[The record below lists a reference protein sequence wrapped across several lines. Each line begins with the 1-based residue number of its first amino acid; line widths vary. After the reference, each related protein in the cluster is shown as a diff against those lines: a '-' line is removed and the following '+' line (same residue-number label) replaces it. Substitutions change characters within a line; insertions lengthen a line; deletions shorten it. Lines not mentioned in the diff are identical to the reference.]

1 MLTSFLPVRHVSEFA
16 ADVRQ
21 SLTKPG
27 QRELPSKYL
36 YDEVGSALFE
46 TICVLP
52 EYGLTRADARLMEK
66 HAGEIVRRLPSPI
79 KVAELGSGS
88 GKKTRWILEALSQRQ
103 RTYYYPIE
111 ISPSALAACAKELGQ
126 IDLVSV
132 VGHEQPYLEGLR
144 TVAEGRGEQD
154 HLLVLFLGSTIGNF
168 DRHAGEEFLKET
180 REILQPGDALLL
192 GTDLEKSV
200 ELQILAYDDP
210 AGVTAAFNLN
220 LLARINRELGADF
233 DLCCFRHEARWNNV
247 ERRIEMHLRST
258 RRQTVHVPVASLR
271 FMLNEDETIWTE
283 SSHKY
288 KAEEIP
294 QMAER
299 TGFRCDGQWI
309 DRQWPFAQ
317 NLLRCPRALPSAD
330 TPKRKPPAKAAD
342 KSESSKALRSDSS
355 TSTSRFLASS
365 VRPVRAC
372 QPAAKSQKASM
383 RQTSRVAQVFCVLS
397 AGRQT
402 ARICEP

>member
-1 MLTSFLPVRHVSEFA
+1 MATTTQALQQMSAFA
-16 ADVRQ
+16 VDVRE

-52 EYGLTRADARLMEK
+52 EYGLTRADARLLEK
-66 HAGEIVRRLPSPI
+66 HAGEIVGKLPSPLQ
-79 KVAELGSGS
+79 VAELGSGS
-88 GKKTRWILEALSQRQ
+88 GKKTRWILEALSRRQ
-103 RTYYYPIE
+103 KTYYYPIE
-111 ISPSALAACAKELGQ
+111 ISPSALAACEKELGQ

-144 TVAEGRGEQD
+144 TVAEGRGERD

-168 DRHAGEEFLKET
+168 DRDAGDAFL
-180 REILQPGDALLL
+180 REMRAILRPGDALLL

-200 ELQILAYDDP
+200 ETQILAYDDP

-220 LLARINRELGADF
+220 LLARLNRELGADF
-233 DLCCFRHEARWNNV
+233 DLSCFQHEARWNSV

-258 RRQTVHVPVASLR
+258 LRQTVHVPAANLR
-271 FMLNEDETIWTE
+271 FMLDEDETIWTE

-288 KAEEIP
+288 HADEISE
-294 QMAER
+294 MAAR

-309 DRQWPFAQ
+309 DREWPFAQ
-317 NLLRCPRALPSAD
+317 NLLI
-330 TPKRKPPAKAAD
+330 
-342 KSESSKALRSDSS
+342 
-355 TSTSRFLASS
+355 
-365 VRPVRAC
+365 
-372 QPAAKSQKASM
+372 
-383 RQTSRVAQVFCVLS
+383 
-397 AGRQT
+397 AG
-402 ARICEP
+402 